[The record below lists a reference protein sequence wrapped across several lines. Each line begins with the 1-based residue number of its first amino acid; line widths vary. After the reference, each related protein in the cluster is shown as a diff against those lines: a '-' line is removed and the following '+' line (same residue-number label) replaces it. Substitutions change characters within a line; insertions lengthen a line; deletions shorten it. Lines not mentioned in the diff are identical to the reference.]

1 TSKITITNHGPQQ
14 NCHAPLSGS
23 GIAKTRQDVYGTH
36 CRFSV
41 KTRRACGAYAVRAK
55 HRERLFM
62 TNQQQEDS
70 ATVKPDARVERVVA
84 FVRHT
89 LHEPPDYAQLA
100 RLANLSYCQLFRLC
114 KLHLGL
120 SLQQFIERERI
131 AYAKRLL
138 TMNHLSVKEV
148 AAQVGYA
155 NQLYFSRRFQRAVG
169 VSPTQFRADQLADPE
184 KALHPY
190 SYYMGMLTTERTYGS
205 SV

>member
-1 TSKITITNHGPQQ
+1 MASRH
-14 NCHAPLSGS
+14 
-23 GIAKTRQDVYGTH
+23 QDD
-36 CRFSV
+36 SV
-41 KTRRACGAYAVRAK
+41 KA
-55 HRERLFM
+55 
-62 TNQQQEDS
+62 
-70 ATVKPDARVERVVA
+70 KPDPRVERVVA

-89 LHEPPDYAQLA
+89 LHEAPDYAQLA

-138 TMNHLSVKEV
+138 TLNHLSVKEV

-169 VSPTQFRADQLADPE
+169 VSPTRFRADQLADPE
-184 KALHPY
+184 KPLHPY
-190 SYYMGMLTTERTYGS
+190 SYYMGLATTERTYGS
-205 SV
+205 WA